1 MLYTRQNNDAQQQI
15 TGKIYRKAMNILHT
29 KVEVSYRLVDYDRYI
44 DESQDKI
51 KQHLMAISTDSD

>member
-1 MLYTRQNNDAQQQI
+1 
-15 TGKIYRKAMNILHT
+15 MNILHT

-51 KQHLMAISTDSD
+51 KQHLMAISTDSDRKVDGMYLSLK